1 MYPRAAAIQSA
12 SEDSVFPA
20 NSRISRK
27 FGLIMSTPCS
37 IAAARGAPDVSR
49 KKFRAQLVRDG
60 GGLRIEIIWY
70 ARRQAAASYD
80 KAPASWRREPQGI

>member
-1 MYPRAAAIQSA
+1 MVRDGKIWLVAMLAAALAGCGEPSA
-12 SEDSVFPA
+12 SEDSDFPA

-49 KKFRAQLVRDG
+49 KNFAPNLRAV
-60 GGLRIEIIWY
+60 
-70 ARRQAAASYD
+70 AAA
-80 KAPASWRREPQGI
+80 P